1 MARRLIKHVKLAAAV
16 ALLLDGGEELL
27 DRADAVHRG
36 NGRRPRYVNDLALTR
51 AAQQREE
58 MLARTVDALRIAQ
71 AAAGTGA
78 VKGKWSI
85 DR

>member
-27 DRADAVHRG
+27 DRADTVHRG
-36 NGRRPRYVNDLALTR
+36 HGRLPRYVNELALTR
-51 AAQQREE
+51 AAEQRAE
-58 MLARTVDALRIAQ
+58 MLARTIDALKIAQ
-71 AAAGTGA
+71 AAGNTDVRGTR
-78 VKGKWSI
+78 SI

>member
-36 NGRRPRYVNDLALTR
+36 HGRLPRYVNELALTR
-51 AAQQREE
+51 AAEQREE
-58 MLARTVDALRIAQ
+58 MLARTVDALKIAR
-71 AAAGTGA
+71 AAAGTSA
-78 VKGKWSI
+78 VKGKRSVV
-85 DR
+85 R